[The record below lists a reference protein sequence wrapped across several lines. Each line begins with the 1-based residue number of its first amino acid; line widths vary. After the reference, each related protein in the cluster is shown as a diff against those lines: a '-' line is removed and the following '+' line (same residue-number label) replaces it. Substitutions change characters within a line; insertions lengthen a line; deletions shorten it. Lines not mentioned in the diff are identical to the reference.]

1 MNFNLYE
8 DNIGVE
14 IAEVSG
20 DVPNASELAAGT
32 KMSLLDMS
40 DLLYL
45 DGDYYYMVEAED
57 NGDGFS
63 TITVDCYAFGE
74 DEDTPVGKLTA
85 LCGVSSDLDKIVK
98 LIEGSSD

>member
-1 MNFNLYE
+1 MDFNLYE
-8 DNIGVE
+8 GNIGVE
-14 IAEVSG
+14 ITEVSG
-20 DVPNASELAAGT
+20 DVPNASSLWLGNR
-32 KMSLLDMS
+32 MSLLDMA

-45 DGDYYYMVEAED
+45 DGDYYYMADASD

-98 LIEGSSD
+98 LLEGSKN